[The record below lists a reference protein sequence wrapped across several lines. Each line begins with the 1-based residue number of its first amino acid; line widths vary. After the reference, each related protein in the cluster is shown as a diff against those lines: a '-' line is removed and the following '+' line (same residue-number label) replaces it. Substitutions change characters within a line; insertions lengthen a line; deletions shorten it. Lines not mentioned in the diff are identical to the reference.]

1 MAKRK
6 AKAVWKGTLAE
17 GSGQVESETG
27 AISGAYTFSSRF
39 EEGKGTN
46 PEEMIAAAH
55 AACFAMALSG
65 NLTKAG
71 HPPDRVAVEGTIS
84 LEKVE
89 GGFKISGS
97 HLSCE
102 AEVSGIAEEDFQ
114 EQVQAAK
121 VGCPVS
127 QALGAIEVTVDAK
140 LVRS

>member
-6 AKAVWKGTLAE
+6 ANAVWKGTLAE
-17 GSGQVESETG
+17 GSGQVDSETG
-27 AISGAYTFSSRF
+27 AITGAYGFSSRF

-55 AACFAMALSG
+55 ASCFAMALSA

-71 HPPDRVAVEGTIS
+71 HPPDRVSVECTIS
-84 LEKVE
+84 LDKVE

-102 AEVSGIAEEDFQ
+102 AEVSGIEEEGFQ

-127 QALGAIEVTVDAK
+127 QALGAIDVTADAK